1 LAKETERKMS
11 DKNSGPGFGI
21 GLILGIAVGAAIG
34 FLFAPRSGKETR
46 DMVKDKASDVSAS
59 VKDLTA
65 DRQKVYT
72 ETWKRGKGQP
82 KVKPTYF
89 E

>member
-1 LAKETERKMS
+1 LAKETESKMS

-46 DMVKDKASDVSAS
+46 ELVKGKAAEVSAS

-72 ETWKRGKGQP
+72 ESWKTRKGQP

>member
-1 LAKETERKMS
+1 MARETEGKMS
-11 DKNSGPGFGI
+11 DKYSGPGFGI

-46 DMVKDKASDVSAS
+46 DILKGRASDVSAT

-72 ETWKRGKGQP
+72 ETWKRGRGQP